1 MTTWSVVKDDTG
13 EKRGRGLTPRFLPR
27 LALLACIAAVV
38 VSLGVALTPG
48 GPKQPV
54 VPPFSEQARAA
65 AYADAMRLRA
75 AAEKLAGPAVGAAQA
90 SLPQTVTLLTTQARA
105 LLVPRQE
112 GTASLLP
119 PTPSAAASPAA
130 PPPASEAALATEL
143 AASASQRLADAA
155 VADGGM
161 ARLLAA
167 VGTAQLLQASSLAG
181 AAGALLPAQEDA
193 VPLPSATA
201 CAVSPSPT
209 GTAGTGTG
217 AGGGTAGGT
226 VSLEAAL
233 AAAVRTERQNVYGY
247 QLALTRLGGDPA
259 KAAAEQLG
267 RHKELIRGAETL
279 SRKHCSTPAP
289 EDAGYTAT
297 PSFLVAPA
305 AGLAA
310 LETGALPVYG
320 DLVALSDGD
329 TRKWAISALLGTAR
343 RAALWGVEPGPV
355 PGVTLDASLPPLP
368 LPPSSPSPSPVG

>member
-1 MTTWSVVKDDTG
+1 MTTWAVVKDDTG
-13 EKRGRGLTPRFLPR
+13 EKRGRGLTPWFLPR

-48 GPKQPV
+48 GPEQPV
-54 VPPFSEQARAA
+54 EPPFSEQARAA
-65 AYADAMRLRA
+65 AFADTMRLRA
-75 AAEKLAGPAVGAAQA
+75 AAEQLSGPAAGAAQA

-105 LLVPRQE
+105 LLVPGQ
-112 GTASLLP
+112 GGSASLLP
-119 PTPSAAASPAA
+119 RTPSAAASPAA
-130 PPPASEAALATEL
+130 PPLTSEAALATEL

-155 VADGGM
+155 AADGGM

-167 VGTAQLLQASSLAG
+167 VGTGQLLQASTLAA
-181 AAGALLPAQEDA
+181 AAGAQLPAQADA
-193 VPLPSATA
+193 VPLPSAAA
-201 CAVSPSPT
+201 CAMSPSPA
-209 GTAGTGTG
+209 GTAGTGARASG
-217 AGGGTAGGT
+217 AAGGT

-233 AAAVRTERQNVYGY
+233 AAAVRTERQSVYGY

-267 RHKELIRGAETL
+267 RHKELSRGAETL

-289 EDAGYTAT
+289 EDAGYTADE
-297 PSFLVAPA
+297 SFLVAPA

-343 RAALWGVEPGPV
+343 RAALWGAEPGPV
-355 PGVTLDASLPPLP
+355 PGVALDASLPPLP
-368 LPPSSPSPSPVG
+368 LPPSSPGPSPVG